1 MRWISLK
8 ILQRLLWS
16 YQCNLFCISI
26 LNKVNL
32 PIFYVTITNKRE
44 DEQKYKTK
52 RCLLNICLYLKFWY
66 QVIIYIY
73 DTFYSQILQIF
84 ITSFILTCVSF
95 NLLYHDTYKHEGV
108 SNASYMVFST
118 HVNVSMFEVKIPLK
132 QNMRM
137 KFNEVDWMAENHSK
151 R

>member
-1 MRWISLK
+1 MGDLFFAIGDQISTLGVTCPKSDRWYDPDHDREIIKK
-8 ILQRLLWS
+8 IIGDQFMIADHQPV
-16 YQCNLFCISI
+16 Y
-26 LNKVNL
+26 
-32 PIFYVTITNKRE
+32 IFY
-44 DEQKYKTK
+44 
-52 RCLLNICLYLKFWY
+52 
-66 QVIIYIY
+66 
-73 DTFYSQILQIF
+73 
-84 ITSFILTCVSF
+84 
-95 NLLYHDTYKHEGV
+95 LLYHYIIKHKGV